1 MIDFAEG
8 SLRLSIEDR
17 LATITL
23 HQPRKRNAINLA
35 MWTAL
40 PEILDAILRSPA
52 KIVILRGAGDH
63 FAAGADISEF
73 ETVFADRTTA
83 AAYAETMARGL
94 DALARFEL
102 PTLAM
107 IDGDCIG
114 AGVSIALA
122 CDIRL
127 ASVSA
132 RFAITPAKL
141 GLMYSLADTKRL
153 VDLVGPAVA
162 REMLFTA
169 RIRLAADA
177 KAIGLI
183 DEIHEPAALE
193 AAVIAKA
200 QLIASN
206 SPWSVRKAK
215 TVIAMILDGVTTETD
230 ATRAGF
236 ADAVEGEDYREGFQ
250 AFGEKRPPNF
260 SGQ

>member
-1 MIDFAEG
+1 MTDFAEG
-8 SLRLSIEDR
+8 SLRLSIDGR

-23 HQPRKRNAINLA
+23 HQPRRRNAINLA
-35 MWTAL
+35 MWSAL
-40 PEILDAILRSPA
+40 PQLLDAVLLSPA
-52 KIVILRGAGDH
+52 RVVILRGAGDH

-73 ETVFADRTTA
+73 ETVFADRGTA
-83 AAYAETMARGL
+83 AAYADTMARGL
-94 DALARFEL
+94 DMLARFDL

-114 AGVSIALA
+114 AGMSIALA

-127 ASVSA
+127 AAVSA

-153 VDLVGPAVA
+153 VDLVGPGVA
-162 REMLFTA
+162 RDMLFTA

-177 KAIGLI
+177 RAVGLI
-183 DEIHEPAALE
+183 DEIHETAALE
-193 AAVIAKA
+193 PAVAAKA

-215 TVIAMILDGVTTETD
+215 SVIAMILDGVSAETE

-236 ADAVEGEDYREGFQ
+236 ADAFEGEDYREGLR
-250 AFGEKRPPNF
+250 AFREKRPPNF
-260 SGQ
+260 SGN